1 MSLSSNA
8 SNVLLAKCRA
18 RYGKRLNLQDINTLT
33 NCRSVSEVVSYLKN
47 TPRYGDILGSVD
59 ESSMYRRRIEAVLEH
74 GLYEELSTLC
84 RYELQVGGWFS
95 AYFLMR
101 GEIRQIMSFL
111 LQLSAGK
118 PDEFLFSLPEFFLQQ
133 SDLNFAALLECRSY
147 SEFLQVMEGTRFYKI
162 IRTLAPAPGKQIDCA
177 VIEHALYNE
186 FYSTIFSIIE
196 KHYSGEA
203 LKELDELLSAQ
214 VDMNTFAHIYRLK
227 KYYKADTGTIRAL
240 LPEHTVHISSR
251 VREELINARDADDV
265 LEIFTQRTA
274 YGRRLSIAVINERG
288 LEAALK
294 MQLERMALRMLR
306 TSVHPTTVLLAYI
319 FLTENETKDII
330 TIVESVFYNL
340 TPDEMRNLIT
350 IDEHAEA

>member
-18 RYGKRLNLQDINTLT
+18 RYGKRLNMQDINTLL
-33 NCRSVSEVVSYLKN
+33 NCRSVTEVVSYLKS
-47 TPRYGDILGSVD
+47 TPRYEEILQNVD
-59 ESSMYRRRIEAVLEH
+59 EGSMYRRRIEAVLER

-95 AYFLMR
+95 SYFLMR

-111 LQLSAGK
+111 VQLSAGT
-118 PDEFLFSLPEFFLQQ
+118 PDEFLFTLPDFFLQQ
-133 SDLNFAALLECRSY
+133 SDINFAAMLQCRSY
-147 SEFLQVMEGTRFYKI
+147 NDFLQVMEGTRFYKTL
-162 IRTLAPAPGKQIDCA
+162 RTLAPRPGKSIDCA

-186 FYSTIFSIIE
+186 FYNTIFSIID

-203 LKELDELLSAQ
+203 HKELIELLSAQ

-227 KYYKADTGTIRAL
+227 KYYGADTGTIRAL
-240 LPEHTVHISSR
+240 LPEHTVHISDR
-251 VREELINARDADDV
+251 VRNELINTPDADSV
-265 LEIFTQRTA
+265 LQIFMQRTA
-274 YGRRLSIAVINERG
+274 YGRRLSPHLISERG
-288 LEAALK
+288 LESALR

-319 FLTENETKDII
+319 MLTDNEIKDII
-330 TIVESVFYNL
+330 TIVESIFYNL
-340 TPDEMRNLIT
+340 PPDEIRNLIT
-350 IDEHAEA
+350 IDEHAEG